1 MNKNGNF
8 YCGFWIVANV
18 IIFDLV
24 HFDTALNSMSAV
36 WILVVGMSTFH
47 FFFTKTET
55 QDIRPQTI
63 EGKRAHRSANTL
75 R

>member
-8 YCGFWIVANV
+8 YCGFWIVVNV
-18 IIFDLV
+18 ITFDLE

-36 WILVVGMSTFH
+36 LILVVGMSTFQ

-55 QDIRPQTI
+55 QDIRSQTI
-63 EGKRAHRSANTL
+63 EG
-75 R
+75 

>member
-8 YCGFWIVANV
+8 YCGFWIVVNV

-36 WILVVGMSTFH
+36 LILVVGMSTFQV
-47 FFFTKTET
+47 FFPKTET
-55 QDIRPQTI
+55 QDIRSQTI
-63 EGKRAHRSANTL
+63 EV
-75 R
+75 